1 MRCNVCYLP
10 IHDQTTKIL
19 CPRCTNPF
27 HYDHLAAWLLTE
39 TKCPMCR
46 EVLSED
52 FREDLKP
59 KSEKE
64 RRRLEQVLYTLDGL
78 GQVLGKYET
87 SRRQKKRLGEM
98 RRVERGDPSTSS
110 LISLALPVLLGLVAI
125 ISFILIIVLV
135 ISSI

>member
-10 IHDQTTKIL
+10 IHDETTKIL
-19 CPRCTNPF
+19 CPRCTNEF
-27 HYDHLAAWLLTE
+27 HRDHLAAWLLTE

-64 RRRLEQVLYTLDGL
+64 RKRLVNIMRTLDNL
-78 GQVLGKYET
+78 SDNVLRLET
-87 SRRQKKRLGEM
+87 SRTHGKRVHKM
-98 RRVERGDPSTSS
+98 RMAESGDEKGPS
-110 LISLALPVLLGLVAI
+110 LVKPIATVVFFSVWI
-125 ISFILIIVLV
+125 IILIAAIFAN
-135 ISSI
+135 